1 MALGMSMTDAQLMM
15 LPSWSHLGA
24 VRPPPGLEHMEA
36 VSLQLQLLK
45 ALEVAHVAPSTLPK
59 VVGALQ
65 PQKVSQPQKFTQK
78 CGFWSEE
85 FGLHPDSVEWLSST
99 KMMIRNVPARCTEL
113 ELRVYLSTQ
122 TTDDFV
128 LEMPKTSPAK
138 CKGYAFVQM
147 ADSVALA
154 ALAKALWQQTVPTR
168 KSARPF
174 KIHPAESSEKLPLSL
189 EPFSFLV

>member
-1 MALGMSMTDAQLMM
+1 MHPHSM
-15 LPSWSHLGA
+15 
-24 VRPPPGLEHMEA
+24 
-36 VSLQLQLLK
+36 
-45 ALEVAHVAPSTLPK
+45 
-59 VVGALQ
+59 
-65 PQKVSQPQKFTQK
+65 
-78 CGFWSEE
+78 
-85 FGLHPDSVEWLSST
+85 EWLSST

-113 ELRVYLSTQ
+113 ELRVYLSTK

-174 KIHPAESSEKLPLSL
+174 KIHPAESAEKLPVSQ
-189 EPFSFLV
+189 EPCSFFV

>member
-1 MALGMSMTDAQLMM
+1 M
-15 LPSWSHLGA
+15 
-24 VRPPPGLEHMEA
+24 
-36 VSLQLQLLK
+36 
-45 ALEVAHVAPSTLPK
+45 
-59 VVGALQ
+59 
-65 PQKVSQPQKFTQK
+65 
-78 CGFWSEE
+78 
-85 FGLHPDSVEWLSST
+85 HPDSVEWLSST
-99 KMMIRNVPARCTEL
+99 KMMIRNVPARCTKL

-174 KIHPAESSEKLPLSL
+174 KIHPAESAEKLPLSL
-189 EPFSFLV
+189 EPFSFFV

>member
-1 MALGMSMTDAQLMM
+1 MALGMSITDAQFLT
-15 LPSWSHLGA
+15 LPSWSHFGA
-24 VRPPPGLEHMEA
+24 VRPPPGLEHME
-36 VSLQLQLLK
+36 VQSLQLQLLK
-45 ALEVAHVAPSTLPK
+45 ALEEVSAH
-59 VVGALQ
+59 
-65 PQKVSQPQKFTQK
+65 QPQKFTQK

-85 FGLHPDSVEWLSST
+85 FGLHPDSMEWLSST

-113 ELRVYLSTQ
+113 ELRVYLSTK

-147 ADSVALA
+147 DDSVALA
-154 ALAKALWQQTVPTR
+154 ALAKALWQQSVPTR

-174 KIHPAESSEKLPLSL
+174 KIHPAESAEKLPVSL
-189 EPFSFLV
+189 EPCSFVV

>member
-1 MALGMSMTDAQLMM
+1 MTLGMSMTEAQFLM
-15 LPSWSHLGA
+15 LPSWSHLGGA
-24 VRPPPGLEHMEA
+24 VRPPPGLEHMEIA
-36 VSLQLQLLK
+36 NLQLQLLK
-45 ALEVAHVAPSTLPK
+45 ALEVAPVTLPK

-65 PQKVSQPQKFTQK
+65 PQKATQPQK

-99 KMMIRNVPARCTEL
+99 KMMIRNVPARCTYL

-174 KIHPAESSEKLPLSL
+174 KIHPAESAEKLPLSL
-189 EPFSFLV
+189 EPFSFFV